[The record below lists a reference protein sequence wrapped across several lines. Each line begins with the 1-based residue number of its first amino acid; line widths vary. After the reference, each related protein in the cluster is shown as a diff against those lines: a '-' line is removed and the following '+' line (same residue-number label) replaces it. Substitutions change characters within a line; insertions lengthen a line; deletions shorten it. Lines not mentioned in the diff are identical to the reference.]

1 MITFKQINMENRP
14 YYFFNNMINIKSFN
28 PNLLGIDKIS
38 FKSIDAATYH
48 CKYITMNHVNIDSEN
63 PSYLENV
70 MAGI

>member
-1 MITFKQINMENRP
+1 
-14 YYFFNNMINIKSFN
+14 MINIKNFN

-48 CKYITMNHVNIDSEN
+48 TKYITMNHVNIDSEN

-70 MAGI
+70 MADI